1 VNNMS
6 GLDKAR
12 ETADKI
18 KAETEAEAK
27 AKEEGMEKAKNELA
41 TIQRNPALASMY
53 NESAR
58 LGADNLG
65 GSLPQL
71 KVHALGRSSSNQLA
85 DGSEPND
92 GYFFYAPTQEQ
103 FKEVTCHIL
112 TISRGYRA
120 EGFQGKQ
127 NVFHQLLGG
136 VIVNDGQVKPFTMF
150 FTGTRLSKL
159 WEFGKEAGK
168 YTHAKPVSIPMFA
181 LTVKLTTESV
191 KNDFGKSWVINF
203 EIVKDQDGNPE
214 LILDPKF
221 FNLLKD
227 NVGTLEDT
235 IASLLD
241 AKATDKDNDSRP
253 VQEAEP
259 VRDPSEDAEDMEHSE
274 TIPF

>member
-1 VNNMS
+1 MS
-6 GLDKAR
+6 GLDKAK

-259 VRDPSEDAEDMEHSE
+259 VRNPSEDAEDMEHSE